1 MKKSTTDGFFE
12 SQTEKSFIKSLIVT
26 EFFTVYFSIINKA
39 GFSDDIYYIDLFSGP
54 GKYKDGTYSTPL
66 LLLDIIEG
74 FKSDD
79 IRNKLHLIFNDEKEE
94 FYDSLC
100 ENIKQHPVY
109 TRLNHP
115 PIIQNCKAS
124 EVDLTSFLSGRK
136 PKFSFIDPWGYK
148 DVSTEQIGELVKS
161 IGSDCVLFFNSNRI
175 LQDLSKDG
183 SKEHMEKIFGDLLP
197 EAIRIQKDSGISQP
211 VKCKRFVSLF
221 AENLY
226 TTHFEP
232 LKKQHFRLFVL
243 PFSVDQ
249 DDVEKTSHHIVF
261 ISKNHKAIYEMKK
274 IMVKHSNTFGSS
286 LGFDSKDMFKISMFS
301 RSDDIECEL
310 KKIFAEMF
318 ACAPNLKNTYLTLAE
333 WLEKLD
339 RFQMS
344 QAFEVTPYTVDEIKQ
359 CFIKWDDYGNGCID
373 IENSSGKIKSRI
385 TNSRKIK
392 FKENFGG

>member
-26 EFFTVYFSIINKA
+26 EFFAVYFSIINKA

-54 GKYKDGTYSTPL
+54 GKYEDGTCSTPL

-79 IRNKLHLIFNDEKEE
+79 IRNKLHLIFNDENEA
-94 FYDSLC
+94 FYNSLC
-100 ENIKQHPVY
+100 ENINQHPVY
-109 TRLNHP
+109 SRLNHP
-115 PIIQNCKAS
+115 PIIQNRKAS
-124 EVDLTSFLSGRK
+124 EVDLSALLSGGK

-175 LQDLSKDG
+175 LQDLSKGG

-261 ISKNHKAIYEMKK
+261 ISKNHKAVREMKK
-274 IMVKHSNTFGSS
+274 IMVKHSNSFGSS
-286 LGFDSKDMFKISMFS
+286 LGFDSKDIFKISMFS
-301 RSDDIECEL
+301 RSDDIEGEL
-310 KKIFAEMF
+310 RKILSKMF
-318 ACAPNLKNTYLTLAE
+318 DCAPKLKNMYLSSE
-333 WLEKLD
+333 GWLEQID

-344 QAFEVTPYTVDEIKQ
+344 QDFVVTPYSVTDIKR
-359 CFIKWDDYGNGCID
+359 CLIKWDDDGNGCID
-373 IENSSGKIKSRI
+373 IESTGSKIRSRI

-392 FKENFGG
+392 FNENFGG